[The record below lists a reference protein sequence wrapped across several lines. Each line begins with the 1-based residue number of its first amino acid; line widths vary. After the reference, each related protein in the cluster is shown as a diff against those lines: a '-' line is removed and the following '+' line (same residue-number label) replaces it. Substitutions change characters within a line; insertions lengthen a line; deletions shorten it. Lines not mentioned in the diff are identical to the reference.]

1 MYKIKTSESIKP
13 IWQVILLA
21 SNTLSVIWMQDCAE
35 ERCYQM
41 NLYILTNRAVDL
53 KMGGLAVVSQDASA
67 AAEFLRA

>member
-1 MYKIKTSESIKP
+1 MHKIKTSESIKP

-21 SNTLSVIWMQDCAE
+21 SNTLSVIWIQDCAE

-41 NLYILTNRAVDL
+41 NRINTNKEL
-53 KMGGLAVVSQDASA
+53 WTKKMGGLAVVSQDASA